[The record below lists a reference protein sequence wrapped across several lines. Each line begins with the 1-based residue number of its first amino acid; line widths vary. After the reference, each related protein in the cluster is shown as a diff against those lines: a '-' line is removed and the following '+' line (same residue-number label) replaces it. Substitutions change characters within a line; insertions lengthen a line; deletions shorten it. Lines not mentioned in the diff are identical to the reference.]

1 MERVSILEASRRLNI
16 PQSAIR
22 KHIRD
27 GRLKAQ
33 RGEGAAGTGWL
44 VEMPGDDWEDTDK
57 QSYIKM
63 SQELSPWWWPNAAR
77 TGFVHYVEDIGI
89 EEIIPQFLCG
99 ETSNNIWTAN
109 NHSEE
114 LRCPECLRK
123 VFDQGLPLTSNL

>member
-22 KHIRD
+22 KQIRD

-44 VEMPGDDWEDTDK
+44 VELPEDDWQDVDK

-63 SQELSPWWWPNAAR
+63 AKELSPWWWPTAAR
-77 TGFVHYVEDIGI
+77 TGYVHYVEDIGI

-99 ETSNNIWTAN
+99 ETSDNIWTAN

-114 LRCPECLRK
+114 ERCPECLRK
-123 VFDQGLPLTSNL
+123 AFEQGLSLTSNQ

>member
-22 KHIRD
+22 KQIRD

-44 VEMPGDDWEDTDK
+44 VEMPADDWQDVDK

-63 SQELSPWWWPNAAR
+63 SEELSPWW
-77 TGFVHYVEDIGI
+77 
-89 EEIIPQFLCG
+89 
-99 ETSNNIWTAN
+99 
-109 NHSEE
+109 
-114 LRCPECLRK
+114 
-123 VFDQGLPLTSNL
+123 